1 MYRGKFLIS
10 GADINDH
17 LFVRSSIPE
26 FLGAG
31 LDKNDNMAVF
41 AVIYDE
47 EDAPCGCGRMYIG
60 SDSRFTID
68 LLGVLPA
75 YRNRYVGD
83 LIVRMLLY
91 KAQELNAGSVRA
103 LVPGDA
109 ALFFSRY
116 GFRATGEKAPLFGK
130 EAIQMQ
136 VDGENISL
144 EGKCACSKGACQGE
158 CGSCK

>member
-17 LFVRSSIPE
+17 LSVRTSIPE
-26 FLGAG
+26 FQGAG
-31 LDKNDNMAVF
+31 LDANDNMAIF
-41 AVIYDE
+41 ATIYDE
-47 EDAPCGCGRMYIG
+47 EDVPCGCGRMYIG

-83 LIVRMLLY
+83 LIARMLLY

-103 LVPGDA
+103 LVPGDS

-116 GFRATGEKAPLFGK
+116 GFRAVGEKSMLFGR
-130 EAIQMQ
+130 EAYLMQ
-136 VDGENISL
+136 VDGDKISL
-144 EGKCACSKGACQGE
+144 EGKCSCGKGTCAGE
-158 CGSCK
+158 CEGCK

>member
-17 LFVRSSIPE
+17 LSVRTKIPE
-26 FLGAG
+26 FLGKG
-31 LDKNDNMAVF
+31 LDENDNMAIF
-41 AVIYDE
+41 ATIYDE
-47 EDAPCGCGRMYIG
+47 QDVPCGCGRMYIA

-68 LLGVLPA
+68 LLGVLPE

-83 LIVRMLLY
+83 LIARMLLY
-91 KAQELNAGSVRA
+91 KAQDLNAGSVRA

-116 GFRATGEKAPLFGK
+116 GFCAIGEKSVLFGK
-130 EAIQMQ
+130 EAYLMQ
-136 VDGENISL
+136 VDGDKISL
-144 EGKCACSKGACQGE
+144 EGKWW
-158 CGSCK
+158 